1 MLPSKSRSVPNYF
14 FCAFLVTQHLNCYT
28 HMLLGPICNAS
39 IQYFLVVV
47 LTCFHLC
54 FQLTRDHEEFHT
66 IVYTEALCGMQV
78 ERCCLR
84 SLLLLGLPNYT
95 PYASFVQ
102 LECFHTSFYFFKVL
116 LSFYHHCNIP
126 HTSILC
132 YTYFFGLGSLLLQ
145 FMLLPFCVF
154 WHPSNLTKA
163 PCML

>member
-102 LECFHTSFYFFKVL
+102 LECFHTSFYFLKCCCHFITIVIFHTHPYYVTHISL
-116 LSFYHHCNIP
+116 VQVVCFYSSCFY
-126 HTSILC
+126 LFV
-132 YTYFFGLGSLLLQ
+132 FFGTLQ
-145 FMLLPFCVF
+145 I
-154 WHPSNLTKA
+154 
-163 PCML
+163 